1 MRKSY
6 FVTGTTMAMMLFLG
20 ACSSEE
26 TGTDMVIEERMSE
39 AEYLEETQEIQ
50 GYLID
55 NLGSISTLSEIG
67 AESPFML
74 KTEEYQDKT
83 IEITE
88 AINDNAEQARDINP
102 PEKYAEFNE
111 LFVDGV
117 NAFDEAATVYREAI
131 LNEDMSMLSESEY
144 LMDEGSESIVE
155 ATEMMN
161 ELNDKGFE

>member
-1 MRKSY
+1 MRKSGL
-6 FVTGTTMAMMLFLG
+6 VTGTTMAMMLFLG

-26 TGTDMVIEERMSE
+26 TGTDRIIEERMSE

-88 AINDNAEQARDINP
+88 AINDNAEQAREITP
-102 PEKYAEFNE
+102 PEAYEEFNE
-111 LFVDGV
+111 VFVDGV

-131 LNEDMSMLSESEY
+131 LNEDLSLLDESEE
-144 LMDEGSESIVE
+144 LMEEGANHIQDATNMMTGINGGDE
-155 ATEMMN
+155 
-161 ELNDKGFE
+161 L